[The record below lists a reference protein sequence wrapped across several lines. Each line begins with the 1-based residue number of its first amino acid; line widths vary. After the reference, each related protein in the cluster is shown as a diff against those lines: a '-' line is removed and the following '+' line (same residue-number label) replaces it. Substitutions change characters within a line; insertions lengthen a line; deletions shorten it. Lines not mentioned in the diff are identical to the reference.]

1 MGFFDPPASV
11 ARSKVIQPP
20 RWRRPRNEILP
31 GIAPVVLTIARTE
44 ETVVALA
51 GMRGYPT
58 GFVFTLSLCLR
69 NVSAQ
74 KRQPLEPFPRF
85 SGPRP
90 LEGEQLRDGLLRF
103 GVQFADGRK
112 ATNLD
117 RYPFSP
123 DNEEPEK
130 PVLIEGGGVG
140 GEGGGSVWDMEY
152 AVRPLPPSEPLA
164 FVCAWPG
171 RGIAESRA
179 EINAALILEAA
190 GAAVPFFPDG
200 WRS

>member
-31 GIAPVVLTIARTE
+31 GIAPVALIIARTQ

-58 GFVFTLSLCLR
+58 GFVFTLSLRLR
-69 NVSAQ
+69 NISVRS
-74 KRQPLEPFPRF
+74 RQPLEPFPRF
-85 SGPRP
+85 SGPH
-90 LEGEQLRDGLLRF
+90 LVEGEPLPEELLRF

-123 DNEEPEK
+123 EDEEPEN

-140 GEGGGSVWDMEY
+140 GEGGGGVWDMEY
-152 AVRPLPPSEPLA
+152 AVRPLPPSGPLA
-164 FVCAWPG
+164 FVCAWPEQ
-171 RGIAESRA
+171 GIPESRV
-179 EINAALILEAA
+179 EIDAALILEAA
-190 GAAVPFFPDG
+190 GASVPFWPEG